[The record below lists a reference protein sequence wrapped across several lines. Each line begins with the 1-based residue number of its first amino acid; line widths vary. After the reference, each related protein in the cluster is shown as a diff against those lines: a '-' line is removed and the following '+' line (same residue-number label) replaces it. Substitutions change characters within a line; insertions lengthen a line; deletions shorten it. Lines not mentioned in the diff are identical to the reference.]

1 MVNSEGRIQFWRD
14 RLLVL
19 ATICMVLPLLAVI
32 AFRALHEVGK
42 TNAYAVIADSFLKL
56 TPHADVCYGGDCLYA
71 DGKLTALFPPFPA
84 LVAAPLVWLNGIE
97 TAGFGFISIA
107 LMVGT
112 LLIWNR
118 ILSVQGAT
126 SNVRFWVIAA
136 IAFASPLF
144 YVTLRAD
151 GVWFFAQSVAFFF
164 ASLAVHEAFV
174 GRRLFTAG
182 LALACALLSRQMTV
196 FLAPVLLVLW
206 MREDE
211 PVFMINRE
219 RFSAA
224 LRLAVPVA
232 LGIAC
237 YLAYNYWR
245 FGNPLDTGYR
255 FLAPDAGPLH
265 FRVKDY
271 GVWNMAYVVQ
281 NFFYF
286 FVQGFHAEFA
296 TPHDVK
302 LSGLDPYGTSFLAA
316 SPWLLILFFVKR
328 ELRNFLLLAL
338 PLGLTLFMLF
348 YHSNG
353 YSQYNT
359 QRYML
364 DWLPAVLVLIVPV
377 LTAARMEWFRLLVA
391 WGVALNLATVA
402 VLALTK
408 AG

>member
-1 MVNSEGRIQFWRD
+1 MVDHDNRSQPWRS
-14 RLLVL
+14 RVLVL
-19 ATICMVLPLLAVI
+19 ATLGMAALLVAVI
-32 AFRALHEVGK
+32 AFRALRETGR

-56 TPHADVCYGGDCLYA
+56 TPNAATCFGADCLYV

-84 LVAAPLVWLNGIE
+84 ALVAPLVWLNGID
-97 TAGFGFISIA
+97 TTGFGFISIA
-107 LMVGT
+107 LFAGT
-112 LLIWNR
+112 LLLWNR
-118 ILSVQGAT
+118 IFKVQGAAA
-126 SNVRFWVIAA
+126 NVRFWLVTAL
-136 IAFASPLF
+136 AFASPLF

-164 ASLAVHEAFV
+164 ATLAVHEAYA
-174 GRRLFTAG
+174 GRRLITAG
-182 LALACALLSRQMTV
+182 LALACALLSRQMQV
-196 FLAPVLLVLW
+196 FLAPVLLLLW

-211 PVFMINRE
+211 PVLRINSE
-219 RFSAA
+219 RVAAA

-245 FGNPLDTGYR
+245 FGDPLDTGYR

-271 GVWNMAYVVQ
+271 GVWNPVYAAQ

-286 FVQGFHAEFA
+286 FLQGFHATFEG
-296 TPHDVK
+296 PHDVK

-316 SPWLLILFFVKR
+316 SPWLLMLFFVKR
-328 ELRNFLLLAL
+328 ELRSLLLLAL
-338 PLGLTLFMLF
+338 PVGLTFAMLF

-364 DWLPAVLVLIVPV
+364 DWLPAVLVLIAPV
-377 LTAARMEWFRLLVA
+377 LTQERLEWFRLLVA
-391 WGVALNLATVA
+391 WGVALNVA
-402 VLALTK
+402 AVVVLALTK
-408 AG
+408 VR

>member
-1 MVNSEGRIQFWRD
+1 MVSNEGWTQVWRN
-14 RLLVL
+14 RLLGL
-19 ATICMVLPLLAVI
+19 ATACMVVPLLAVI

-56 TPHADVCYGGDCLYA
+56 TPYAERCFGADCLYA
-71 DGKLTALFPPFPA
+71 NGKLTALFPPFPA
-84 LVAAPLVWLNGIE
+84 LVVAPLVWRNGMD
-97 TAGFGFISIA
+97 TTGFGFISIG
-107 LMVGT
+107 LMAGT

-118 ILSVQGAT
+118 IFKVQGAA
-126 SNVRFWVIAA
+126 SSVRFWMIAA
-136 IAFASPLF
+136 LAFASPLF

-164 ASLAVHEAFV
+164 ASLAVHEAFA
-174 GRRLFTAG
+174 GRRLLTAG

-196 FLAPVLLVLW
+196 FLAPVLFLLW
-206 MREDE
+206 MPEDE
-211 PVFMINRE
+211 PVFAINRG
-219 RFSAA
+219 RLTAG
-224 LRLAVPVA
+224 LRLAIPVA
-232 LGIAC
+232 FGICC

-271 GVWNMAYVVQ
+271 GVWNAIYAVQ

-296 TPHDVK
+296 SPHDVK
-302 LSGLDPYGTSFLAA
+302 LSGLDPYGSSFLAA

-328 ELRNFLLLAL
+328 ELRSFLLLAL
-338 PLGLTLFMLF
+338 PLSLTMFMLF

-364 DWLPAVLVLIVPV
+364 DWLPAVLVLVVPL

-391 WGVALNLATVA
+391 WGVALNVAAVA